1 MQKIST
7 AFVKA
12 QMEFAPALKTSL
24 NPHFKTRYV
33 SLAGCV
39 EAVIDALNKNG
50 IAMMQTTCPSE
61 LGVDVETLFIHES
74 GETLKGGRLFVP
86 ASKNDAQGF
95 GSALTYAR
103 RYSLMATCGIAPED
117 DDGNA
122 AAKNNDAKPKPET
135 PKPALTQSDC
145 ERFLLHIA
153 ECTTEADIK
162 NMQNGL
168 KHAAANF
175 SGDEIFAKLRA
186 AFLAK
191 KSSIENLTKG

>member
-1 MQKIST
+1 MQKISA

-39 EAVIDALNKNG
+39 EAVIDALNRNG
-50 IAMMQTTCPSE
+50 IAMMQTTSPSE

-122 AAKNNDAKPKPET
+122 ATAK
-135 PKPALTQSDC
+135 KPAMTDSDYKILLGGIESCKSEPELADMGQVLKTQ
-145 ERFLLHIA
+145 
-153 ECTTEADIK
+153 
-162 NMQNGL
+162 
-168 KHAAANF
+168 AANF

-191 KSSIENLTKG
+191 KTSIENLTKE

>member
-1 MQKIST
+1 MQKISA

-50 IAMMQTTCPSE
+50 IAMMQTTTPSE
-61 LGVDVETLFIHES
+61 LGVDVETIFIHES
-74 GETLKGGRLFVP
+74 GEILKGGRLFVP
-86 ASKNDAQGF
+86 SSKNDAQGF

-122 AAKNNDAKPKPET
+122 AAAKKPMLPLSMYTEFLSSISECNTEKNLLNV
-135 PKPALTQSDC
+135 QS
-145 ERFLLHIA
+145 
-153 ECTTEADIK
+153 T
-162 NMQNGL
+162 L
-168 KHAAANF
+168 KAASDKF
-175 SGDEIFAKLRA
+175 SGDEMFAQLRT

-191 KSSIENLTKG
+191 KTDIENLTKE